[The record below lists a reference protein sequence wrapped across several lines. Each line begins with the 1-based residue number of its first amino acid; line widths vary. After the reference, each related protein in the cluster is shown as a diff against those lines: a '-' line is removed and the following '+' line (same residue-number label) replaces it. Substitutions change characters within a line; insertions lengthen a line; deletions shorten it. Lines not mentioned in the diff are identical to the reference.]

1 MAEIAQSKNPPY
13 PKHDIEQRANMGR
26 NTMRRQLERAMQ
38 SQREYEEKNA
48 SRLQQARE
56 ARDAEMRKREQAR
69 QLAEAAVAEE
79 KRKVAEERHKMLTLS
94 RELAEKRAEEERR
107 KEEAEYTTDSETGER
122 YKRKKVKKGGKRK
135 KKGEESDTDGEVD
148 GEDGRSRKKN
158 RGKSTEEN
166 STVGTDGEQ
175 RAPKRRRKLT
185 KKGGKETK
193 ADSKFKSTE
202 LVVDSDSDGD
212 AVMTRQPTNGH
223 ASDNDDAD
231 TKMDDAPPSAI
242 GSDDEEEDDVG
253 LQASTRKKPI
263 RRIADDDD
271 EDEDEDVIPPKSVN
285 DPDAPEGTVPDLD
298 GELDDAT
305 EAAKGN
311 AFADGPHAPKGIVD
325 DSVAAAGDPDTT
337 EKPVTD
343 VL

>member
-26 NTMRRQLERAMQ
+26 NTMRRQLERAVQ
-38 SQREYEEKNA
+38 NQREYEDKNA

-69 QLAEAAVAEE
+69 QLAEAAAAEE

-148 GEDGRSRKKN
+148 GEEGRSRKKN

-166 STVGTDGEQ
+166 STVGSDGEQ

-185 KKGGKETK
+185 KKGGKDTK
-193 ADSKFKSTE
+193 ADSKFKSSE

-223 ASDNDDAD
+223 APDEDAD
-231 TKMDDAPPSAI
+231 TQMDEAPPSAI
-242 GSDDEEEDDVG
+242 GSDDDEDDVG
-253 LQASTRKKPI
+253 VQASTRSKKPV
-263 RRIADDDD
+263 RRIADD
-271 EDEDEDVIPPKSVN
+271 EDEDEDEDLLPPRNVK

-298 GELDDAT
+298 GELDDAI

-311 AFADGPHAPKGIVD
+311 AFADGPNAPKGIVD
-325 DSVAAAGDPDTT
+325 DRVAAAGDPDTT